1 MDKPELLL
9 TAVNRLAILGER
21 AGFSVLQLIQLLNAG
36 MTVEGLLELIESRL
50 ASQCSSPA
58 DSQVWVM

>member
-36 MTVEGLLELIESRL
+36 VTVEGLLQVIQSRL
-50 ASQCSSPA
+50 AAMPEHASAASYWI
-58 DSQVWVM
+58 V

>member
-1 MDKPELLL
+1 MDKPEILL

-36 MTVEGLLELIESRL
+36 MTVEGLLQLIESRL
-50 ASQCSSPA
+50 ASQSTSSAGSPN
-58 DSQVWVM
+58 WVM